1 MRFRPPSESLL
12 SSSPRR
18 ARIGPARVLPM
29 ARKEG
34 ECELYGCIG
43 FDGLLLGV
51 VERVDIRLGVGEVE
65 GAHFL
70 RSKRMLDKGKED

>member
-1 MRFRPPSESLL
+1 
-12 SSSPRR
+12 
-18 ARIGPARVLPM
+18 M